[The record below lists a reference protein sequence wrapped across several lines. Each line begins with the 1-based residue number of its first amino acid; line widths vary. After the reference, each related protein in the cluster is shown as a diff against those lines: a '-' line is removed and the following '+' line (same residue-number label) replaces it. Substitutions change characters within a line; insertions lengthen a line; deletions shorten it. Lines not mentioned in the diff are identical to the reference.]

1 MDASEKRNRLAL
13 GLLLL
18 LSFGLNAWAIDWGLP
33 SPTGW
38 APDELLPSAVLEG
51 MSRHFS
57 GGWHDKYP
65 PLHYYL
71 LSVLYAPVLK
81 AEGLS
86 TGKPLPPETDHRLFL
101 IGRGVSLLMAA
112 GTLLLVYRCGREAGD
127 RRAGLLAAVITALMA
142 PFVYYAK
149 LANLEVPYLFW
160 WALSLLLLLKV
171 LDRHRRRDYLLLA
184 ATAVLAV
191 TTKDQAYGLY
201 VLTVPLVAWARY
213 HHDRREHGTAPR
225 GPWVQWA
232 RPASALLNADT
243 LLAGAVAA
251 ALFLAIHN
259 VAGDPDGFRA
269 HVALITG
276 RASRDFREF
285 SNDVGGH
292 AALLGSTLRQL
303 AFTLG
308 PPGFVLGLLGLLET
322 ARRREGRW
330 LVLLVPAVSFYVC
343 FLSVVLYVYD
353 RFALPLAVVA
363 ALFGG
368 RWLSQSWNARG
379 WVRAAARGA
388 AAITIAYGITRAV
401 GLDLSM
407 TNDARYAA
415 EDWLRANAGGGLVG
429 TLGPAEYLPRL
440 LGLNARP
447 IGPAIARIEQLKP
460 AYVAVNADYA
470 ARADDGSRE
479 QALYKGLE
487 AGTLGYKEAWRYRYH
502 PPWPLLDTAL
512 LVERTGREA
521 LRTNLGKVNPEVV
534 VYGRDN

>member
-1 MDASEKRNRLAL
+1 MDASEKREQAGADRLAL

-33 SPTGW
+33 SPSGW

-65 PLHYYL
+65 PFHYYL
-71 LSVLYAPVLK
+71 LSVLYAPGLK
-81 AEGLS
+81 AEHLP
-86 TGKPLPPETDHRLFL
+86 TGMPLPPEAYHRLFL
-101 IGRGVSLLMAA
+101 IGRGLSLLMAA

-127 RRAGLLAAVITALMA
+127 RRAGLLAAAITALMA

-160 WALSLLLLLKV
+160 WVLSLLFLLKV

-201 VLTVPLVAWARY
+201 ALTVPLVA
-213 HHDRREHGTAPR
+213 G
-225 GPWVQWA
+225 
-232 RPASALLNADT
+232 
-243 LLAGAVAA
+243 
-251 ALFLAIHN
+251 
-259 VAGDPDGFRA
+259 
-269 HVALITG
+269 
-276 RASRDFREF
+276 
-285 SNDVGGH
+285 NDLGGH
-292 AALLGSTLRQL
+292 AALLASTLRHL

-308 PPGFVLGLLGLLET
+308 LPGFVIGLLGLVEA

-368 RWLSQSWNARG
+368 RWLSQGWNARG
-379 WVRAAARGA
+379 WVRATARGA
-388 AAITIAYGITRAV
+388 AAITIAYGATRVV

-415 EDWLRANAGGGLVG
+415 EDWLRANAGAGLGGAI
-429 TLGPAEYLPRL
+429 GPAEYLPRL

-447 IGPAIARIEQLKP
+447 IGAAIARIETLKP
-460 AYVAVNADYA
+460 AYVVVNADYA
-470 ARADDGSRE
+470 ARADDASAE
-479 QALYKGLE
+479 HALYEGLE
-487 AGTLGYKEAWRYRYH
+487 AGTLGYQEAWRYRYH

-512 LVERTGREA
+512 LVERTGREP

-534 VYGRDN
+534 VYRRTDAEP

>member
-1 MDASEKRNRLAL
+1 MDASEKRDRLAL

-33 SPTGW
+33 SPSGW

-65 PLHYYL
+65 PFHYYL

-81 AEGLS
+81 AERLP
-86 TGKPLPPETDHRLFL
+86 TGMPLPPETYHRLFL
-101 IGRGVSLLMAA
+101 IGRGLSLLMAA
-112 GTLLLVYRCGREAGD
+112 GTLLLVYRCGRAAGD
-127 RRAGLLAAVITALMA
+127 RRAGLLAAAIIALMA

-160 WALSLLLLLKV
+160 WVLSLLFLLKV

-201 VLTVPLVAWARY
+201 ALTVPLVAGARY
-213 HHDRREHGTAPR
+213 RHDRREHGTA
-225 GPWVQWA
+225 
-232 RPASALLNADT
+232 RPVNALLNADT

-251 ALFLAIHN
+251 ALFLAIHD
-259 VAGDPDGFRA
+259 VAGNPDGFRA

-276 RASRDFREF
+276 RASQDFREF
-285 SNDVGGH
+285 SNDLGGH
-292 AALLGSTLRQL
+292 AALLASTLRHL

-308 PPGFVLGLLGLLET
+308 LPGFVIGLLGLVEA

-368 RWLSQSWNARG
+368 RWLSQGWNARG
-379 WVRAAARGA
+379 WVRATARGA
-388 AAITIAYGITRAV
+388 VAITIAYGATRVV

-415 EDWLRANAGGGLVG
+415 EDWLRANAGAGLVG
-429 TLGPAEYLPRL
+429 AIGPAEYLPRL

-447 IGPAIARIEQLKP
+447 IGAAIARIETLKP
-460 AYVAVNADYA
+460 AYVVVNADYA
-470 ARADDGSRE
+470 ARADDPSAE
-479 QALYKGLE
+479 HALYEGLE
-487 AGTLGYKEAWRYRYH
+487 AGTLGYQEAWRYRYH

-512 LVERTGREA
+512 LVERTGREP

-534 VYGRDN
+534 VYRRTDAEP